1 MRGGDKR
8 KKRGGNEVWSFI
20 LVVRHPTEGE
30 LGASFMKL
38 LEDEFVS
45 FADVILF
52 YANGKSRATVEYS
65 T

>member
-20 LVVRHPTEGE
+20 VVVRHPTEGE

-38 LEDEFVS
+38 LEDELVS
-45 FADVILF
+45 FA
-52 YANGKSRATVEYS
+52 K
-65 T
+65 